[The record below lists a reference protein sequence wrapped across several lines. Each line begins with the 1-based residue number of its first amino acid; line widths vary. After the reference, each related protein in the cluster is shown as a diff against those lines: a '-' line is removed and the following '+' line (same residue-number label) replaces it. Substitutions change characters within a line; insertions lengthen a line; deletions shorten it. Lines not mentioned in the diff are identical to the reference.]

1 MNSNIFTPWRGG
13 NRTTIEKK
21 FRAMGTDVIV
31 AVISDDAVGARADTE
46 KAARA
51 IADFEKRF
59 SRFLPASEVC
69 SLNESRG
76 AVCRTSADMAAMLAA
91 AQYWYKDTGGI
102 FDPSVC
108 EALEDVGYDK
118 SIDFEHG
125 PAHEETTH
133 FFDAGAHQ
141 RRFQACPRFAD
152 VRVEKDAGTA
162 AVPRGMKLDF
172 GGIGKGYSVDMI
184 AQSLRKKYGD
194 FWISA
199 GGDMFLSG
207 RNNEGKPWKVMV
219 QNPLDPSNDIG
230 CIAMGER
237 KEMAVATSGVTKRK
251 GVKGGFAWH
260 HIIDP
265 RTGLPAENA
274 IAAVT
279 VIAPT
284 AAAADV
290 CAKTALILGEK
301 EGIDFI
307 ERHAGLA
314 CCAVTKNGAIIYSQ
328 EMKKYFTPVS

>member
-1 MNSNIFTPWRGG
+1 MNLNTATARHDDGRAI
-13 NRTTIEKK
+13 IEKK
-21 FRAMGTDVIV
+21 IRAMGTDVIV
-31 AVISDDAVGARADTE
+31 AIINDDGAGARADTKE
-46 KAARA
+46 VARA

-69 SLNESRG
+69 SLNASGGE
-76 AVCRTSADMAAMLAA
+76 VCRTSADMAAMLAA
-91 AQYWYKDTGGI
+91 AQYWHKDTGGI

-108 EALEDVGYDK
+108 EALEEIGYDK
-118 SIDFEHG
+118 SIDFEQG
-125 PAHEETTH
+125 PVREETAH

-152 VRVEKDAGTA
+152 VRIDEEAGTVM
-162 AVPRGMKLDF
+162 VPTGMKLDF

-184 AQSLRKKYGD
+184 ARSLRKKYSD

-207 RNNEGKPWKVMV
+207 RNSEGKPWEVMV
-219 QNPLDPSNDIG
+219 QDPLDSGNDIG

-284 AAAADV
+284 VTEADV
-290 CAKTALILGEK
+290 CAKTVLILGEK

-314 CCAVTKNGAIIYSQ
+314 CLAVTVKGAAVYSQ
-328 EMKKYFTPVS
+328 EMKKYFTPAS